1 MQNDTARRLTGNAA
15 RKHADVMA
23 PVRAGYLDAR
33 AGRPYAPE
41 HERAEAWWQ
50 NNYTIG
56 RLTALELRASHG
68 CAAAWPAHVALPRHV
83 DDASR
88 LVAYSLLPRQD
99 QA

>member
-1 MQNDTARRLTGNAA
+1 MQNDTARRLTGSAA
-15 RKHADVMA
+15 RKHSHVLA

-41 HERAEAWWQ
+41 HDCAAAWWQ

-56 RLTALELRASHG
+56 RLIAIELKHSRG
-68 CAAAWPAHVALPRHV
+68 CAAAWPANVAMPKHV
-83 DDASR
+83 DEASR